1 MTKVIQC
8 PCGYSMREENDDALA
23 RSAQA
28 HARTAHGLEL
38 TREQAL
44 AMAKPES
51 VGRRATRGKST
62 QV

>member
-8 PCGYSMREENDDALA
+8 PCGYSMRDDDDDSLITA
-23 RSAQA
+23 AQA
-28 HARTAHGLEL
+28 HAKAAHGLEL

-44 AMAKPES
+44 AMAKPEPT
-51 VGRRATRGKST
+51 GRRSGHGKDT